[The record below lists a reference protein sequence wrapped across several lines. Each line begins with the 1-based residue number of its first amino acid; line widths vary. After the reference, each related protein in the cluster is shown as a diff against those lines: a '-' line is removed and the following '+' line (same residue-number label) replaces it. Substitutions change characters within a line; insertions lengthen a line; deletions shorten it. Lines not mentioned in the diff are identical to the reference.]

1 MIIFHIFLF
10 LDIRL
15 ERARTTLSLQPT
27 PAPAAEELPPP
38 LSNMQEIPTTS
49 LRKNL
54 VIELPNDRSDAEIE
68 PPQPEKLDQNEP
80 SSALCITEE
89 QHPVPC
95 PTNAVRLLIPQ
106 EHSTGVPPTAPPVTS
121 SHGSSPEVPTR
132 VTTSPKSSR
141 VTSPLATLSISGFL
155 SSTPSSAIR
164 TVTPVKPRSNV
175 NNSTLTMTPISGT
188 MPTTVVSPVQATKPA
203 AISFVDEPEEELEE
217 GEVRPVASPVNG
229 KAVKNTQLLVRAE
242 PTKKA
247 PPHSESVPP
256 LSLYF
261 KPNQPVPL
269 IPKKIP
275 KKRPFETG
283 DEGPIKRARPVLPP
297 STTSLPQRQ
306 TGMGSRSTTVASSRP
321 GTVERFCNQRPEG
334 MPKREPKSPV
344 LPPNTSSRSKSTETA
359 VSPVKL
365 PYEDT
370 AVTASDPPPGYVSSQ
385 KGELNSLITKELRR
399 QDEFLYCYPCMC
411 VLTFFTC
418 PECPT
423 LALKYRLE
431 CTT

>member
-1 MIIFHIFLF
+1 MLLF

-15 ERARTTLSLQPT
+15 ERARTNSSLHPN

-38 LSNMQEIPTTS
+38 PSNIQEISTTS

-54 VIELPNDRSDAEIE
+54 VIELPNDGSDAEIE
-68 PPQPEKLDQNEP
+68 PPQPERLDRNEP
-80 SSALCITEE
+80 SSALCVTEE

-95 PTNAVRLLIPQ
+95 PTNTVRLLMPP
-106 EHSTGVPPTAPPVTS
+106 EHSTGTPSTAPPSAPPTAPPVTS

-141 VTSPLATLSISGFL
+141 VTTPLATLSISGFL

-188 MPTTVVSPVQATKPA
+188 LSTTVVSPVQATKPA

-217 GEVRPVASPVNG
+217 GEVSPVASPVNG
-229 KAVKNTQLLVRAE
+229 KAVGHTQLPVRAE
-242 PTKKA
+242 PTKNA

-283 DEGPIKRARPVLPP
+283 DEGPIKRPRPVLPP
-297 STTSLPQRQ
+297 STTNLPQRQ
-306 TGMGSRSTTVASSRP
+306 TGMASRSTTVASSRP
-321 GTVERFCNQRPEG
+321 GTVERSYNQRPQG

-344 LPPNTSSRSKSTETA
+344 LPPNTSSRSKSTETV
-359 VSPVKL
+359 VSLVKS

-370 AVTASDPPPGYVSSQ
+370 AVTASDPPSGYVSSQ
-385 KGELNSLITKELRR
+385 KEELKSLITKELRR
-399 QDEFLYCYPCMC
+399 QDEFIYCYPCMC

-418 PECPT
+418 PE
-423 LALKYRLE
+423 
-431 CTT
+431 